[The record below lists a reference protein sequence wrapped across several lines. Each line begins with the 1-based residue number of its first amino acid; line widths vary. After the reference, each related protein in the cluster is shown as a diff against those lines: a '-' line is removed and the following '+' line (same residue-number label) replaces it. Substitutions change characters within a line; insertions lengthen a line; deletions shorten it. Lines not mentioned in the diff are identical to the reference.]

1 MDTLLLKALFKET
14 QQDRIDTST
23 FGLRLRFLGLDPF
36 AAFVSAS
43 VRLVDRRFCHATGNR
58 TNEQRERG
66 IFFAGKKISTAGKWG
81 KGGREADEAVGAS
94 DQRLQFHTCIARAR
108 RRGIVAGIILVGRI
122 WIQSS

>member
-66 IFFAGKKISTAGKWG
+66 IFFAGKKISTAGKWSDG
-81 KGGREADEAVGAS
+81 LLLPALLGAAGVLLCVMSTALVRAAVGS
-94 DQRLQFHTCIARAR
+94 WYR
-108 RRGIVAGIILVGRI
+108 
-122 WIQSS
+122 